1 MKKIATFLLV
11 LLLNSI
17 TMIQARTLQEAAQV
31 ANDFIAERS
40 IIIAS
45 HAQRTAMQRPVELAY
60 TQYQL
65 DDTTPAF
72 YIFNATENNGFVLVS
87 AEDEARTILGY
98 ADKGSFDE
106 DNMPANMHFW
116 LQMYADEL
124 AHMSQKQQRKVVMEM
139 PVPPYYSDVT
149 PILEGV
155 AWGQTAPFNDQ
166 CPKISGAKCPTG
178 CAATAV
184 AQIMYA
190 HKYPAQGV
198 GHHSYTTNSYKQKL
212 SADFAATTYE
222 WEKMLPSY
230 AGEYSDDAKNAVA
243 TLMSHVGIAM
253 EMDYTPTMSAVG
265 INDAMIGLMTC
276 FGYDKD
282 IRALPKYYMPE
293 DEILRTIS
301 VELQAGRPVY
311 IEGTTVNQEGHA
323 FVCDGIEGSGMLHIN
338 WGWDGMCDGYFA
350 LSAMAPD
357 IHGVGGS
364 ATGLAFTENVSAYVG
379 IRPDEGG
386 KTQAYMTA
394 STITRTCDDVIG
406 RDEKVDVTVMMLYN
420 CGLNDVQGMMNYN
433 VYDKQGEL
441 VAQLPCVELELL
453 NGYYYGKIEMSHTI
467 PSDLGAGDY
476 ELEVVLVEE
485 DGTSNTFMVPRRGI
499 VRMPMIL
506 SDTAIWFVPQ
516 TELPLKPIER
526 GQIINVNGTKQW
538 LLTLFSKDFLNWYP
552 SATDQV
558 IQCTITTQKNTSIIG
573 SYTWKYSSSVGEITN
588 PVYGVGILQACQ
600 VMDIDDMHLTFLPGE
615 DGKLELLYR
624 VTADGQ
630 VIEDKCTITP
640 EWYMQKGAAYYY
652 YNDDIT
658 NDLSAILTPAQA
670 IEIAQALPDTAET
683 KMQYIVCG
691 TISNMR
697 NTPEQI
703 VQYNSANFDISSDGT
718 TNNQLYCYNT
728 RWIDN
733 TDFITGE
740 EITVGNEVVVLGSL
754 QNYNGTTPE
763 IKGYIYEFNEKPQPN
778 DFTIT
783 ELSLLSIE
791 GMKVT
796 VGWNTNAPMVE
807 VRLLNA
813 KNKQIGKLYT
823 ADKQV
828 SFTAPEIGQ
837 YTICVRPVD
846 EDKQYLADEVK
857 LVVEVDDYSVKDLA
871 LVSVDNMKVTVA
883 WTTKAPLVEVRLLN
897 ANNKQIGKRQI
908 SESQITFT
916 APEVGLYTI
925 CVRPMDNNEQY
936 LAEEVKLVIEVTAST
951 DVENVFIKTNVIEK
965 VLRDGQLL
973 IIRDGKTYNVLGWE
987 L

>member
-1 MKKIATFLLV
+1 MKKIFTFSLV

-17 TMIQARTLQEAAQV
+17 TMVQARTLQDAAQV
-31 ANDFIAERS
+31 ANDFFAERS
-40 IIIAS
+40 VIIAS

-65 DDTTPAF
+65 DTLIPAL
-72 YIFNATENNGFVLVS
+72 YIFNAAENNGFVLVS
-87 AEDEARTILGY
+87 AGDDARSILGY
-98 ADKGSFDE
+98 VDKGRFDE
-106 DNMPANMHFW
+106 DDMPANMHFW

-124 AHMSQKQQRKVVMEM
+124 AHMSQKQGRKVVMEM
-139 PVPPYYSDVT
+139 LDPPYYSDVT

-155 AWGQTAPFNDQ
+155 AWGQTTPFNDH

-198 GHHSYTTNSYKQKL
+198 GHHSYTTNSYRQKL

-222 WEKMLPSY
+222 WEKMLPNY
-230 AGEYSDDAKNAVA
+230 AGKYSDEAKNAVA

-253 EMDYTPTMSAVG
+253 EMDYTPAMSAVG
-265 INDAMIGLMTC
+265 INDAMIGLITY

-282 IRALPKYYMPE
+282 IRVLPKYYMPE

-301 VELQAGRPVY
+301 VELEAGRPVY
-311 IEGTTVNQEGHA
+311 VEGTTVNQEGHA
-323 FVCDGIEGSGMLHIN
+323 FVCDGIESSGLLHIN

-350 LSAMAPD
+350 LSALAPD

-364 ATGLAFTENVSAYVG
+364 TTGLAFTENVSAYVG

-394 STITRTCDDVIG
+394 STITRTCADEIE

-420 CGLNDVQGMMNYN
+420 CGLNDVQGMMSYN

-467 PSDLGAGDY
+467 PDDLGAGEY

-499 VRMPMIL
+499 VRMPMTL

-538 LLTLFSKDFLNWYP
+538 LLTLFSKDFTSWYP
-552 SATDQV
+552 SSTDQV
-558 IQCTITTQKNTSIIG
+558 IQCTITTQENTSIIG
-573 SYTWKYSSSVGEITN
+573 SYTWKHSSLAGEIAN
-588 PVYGVGILQACQ
+588 PIYGVGILQVCQ
-600 VMDIDDMHLTFLPGE
+600 VMDVEDMHLTFLPGE

-624 VTADGQ
+624 VEADGQ

-640 EWYMQKGAAYYY
+640 DWYMQKGATYYS
-652 YNDDIT
+652 YNTNIT
-658 NDLSAILTPAQA
+658 NDLSATLTPAQA
-670 IEIAQALPDTAET
+670 IEITQTLPDTAET
-683 KMQYIVCG
+683 KMQYLVRG

-703 VQYNSANFDISSDGT
+703 MQHKSACFDISNDGT
-718 TNNQLYCYNT
+718 TNDQLYCYNT
-728 RWIDN
+728 RWLNN
-733 TDFITGE
+733 TDFVTGE
-740 EITVGNEVVVLGSL
+740 EITVGNEVVVLGPL
-754 QNYNGTTPE
+754 QNYNATTPE
-763 IKGYIYEFNEKPQPN
+763 LKGYIYEFNEKSQQE
-778 DFTIT
+778 DFVIT
-783 ELSLLSIE
+783 ELSLLSLE

-796 VGWNTNAPMVE
+796 VGWTTNAPMVE

-813 KNKQIGKLYT
+813 KNKQIGKQYT
-823 ADKQV
+823 TDKQV

-846 EDKQYLADEVK
+846 EDKQYLAEEVK

-871 LVSVDNMKVTVA
+871 LVSIDNMKVTVA

-897 ANNKQIGKRQI
+897 ANNKQIGKTQT

-916 APEVGLYTI
+916 APEVGQYTVG
-925 CVRPMDNNEQY
+925 VRPMYDDQQY
-936 LAEEVKLVIEVTAST
+936 LAEEVTLIVVVTPTGVEDVTTTTIPTKKL
-951 DVENVFIKTNVIEK
+951 
-965 VLRDGQLL
+965 LRNGQLL
-973 IIRDGKTYNVLGWE
+973 IIRDGKMYNIMGQE